1 MDDKVACAEILE
13 RDLALQMIERVLND
27 ARNQKMAS
35 GFFTGPAG
43 IGKSLLLNFAKD
55 AASDFDV
62 GWSRSDEIGSGI
74 ALGSIWRSITTLGVK
89 DPFASV
95 GGASLADRLA
105 TASLW
110 LQDWALIEK
119 ERPLLL
125 ILDDLHWADAGS
137 LALLNHFILSQLR
150 APIAILGSARPW
162 PKRASN
168 LFQELS
174 DSGVSCHLELEPLS
188 DRSAREL
195 IVCYGD
201 ADPDPD
207 QVSLAQERCGGNPLL
222 LIHFARDIT
231 RSQVDKHSNN
241 QLAHPNKDHPAIGSL
256 PNQLD
261 IHRLDIH
268 RLVGTDPQTVRFARV
283 ASAMGD
289 EFPLSVVV
297 KVAGSTPSGAI
308 EIIDHLVY
316 SGVFSSENSTNV
328 KFSHS
333 MLREI
338 IYQSIPG
345 PLRTQIHQALFK
357 ELISLG
363 YGPEWCA
370 SHAGWGGMKGDP
382 AALEVTVQAGDLATK
397 LGDIDTAIKW
407 YSQALELMGNQTP
420 PELILHTCGAL
431 IDAGDPRLVVGQL
444 TQLLQLQKFQGAA
457 LARAKHLRSKANYAL
472 GEIEN
477 SQLEY
482 LEAAEIMKGFD
493 PDESAIYLSELA
505 LNTFYTLGPRHVTKY
520 IQGAIALTEKKGSK
534 RLSDIIRSISDLA
547 ETNLASRLAQP
558 SRTTTLEPYPEKVSN
573 SQGYITP
580 SLPAWIPALAR
591 IQVAKFKEDFT
602 LAGEYYES
610 ANVEFD
616 LQWRPLTRSYF
627 DVAHADTL
635 TRLGRL
641 ADAMN
646 LLEELATLGKLLG
659 SRRTWVE
666 VGLANIYFHQGK
678 VDLANQ
684 YLNTVKE
691 ALQSRPETWY
701 PMLRFW
707 QTKVEIDVALY
718 KGELAGALKGAKAI
732 EKLTLECGV
741 SNPNSAPWHS
751 SAVTAYARNGL
762 HDQVRRV
769 IAMLTD
775 SESISH
781 LTTPKAIVAH
791 ARGLLSQAAGDPAGA
806 ENNFN
811 IAINLYRALSMPLD
825 EANALLSYG
834 SFVRKQFG
842 AKLARPI
849 LVSALEKT
857 NSIGAFTLSSQIT
870 SELRLAQGRISKKRT
885 DSTILTPAQERV
897 RDYVLNGLSNREIAN
912 ALFISPRTVEHHISV
927 LLKHY
932 GVQSRKELIQ
942 VLLGH

>member
-13 RDLALQMIERVLND
+13 RDLALQMIDSVLND
-27 ARNQKMAS
+27 ARNRKMAS
-35 GFFTGPAG
+35 GFFTGTAG
-43 IGKSLLLNFAKD
+43 IGKSRLLNFAKN

-74 ALGSIWRSITTLGVK
+74 ALGSIWRSITSLGVK
-89 DPFASV
+89 NPFASV

-110 LQDWALIEK
+110 LQDWALTQK

-137 LALLNHFILSQLR
+137 LALLNHFILSQLPT
-150 APIAILGSARPW
+150 PIAILGSARPW
-162 PKRASN
+162 PTQASN
-168 LFQELS
+168 LFHELS
-174 DSGVSCHLELEPLS
+174 DSGVSCHLDLQPLS
-188 DRSAREL
+188 DHSAREL
-195 IVCYGD
+195 IACYSG

-222 LIHFARDIT
+222 LIHFARDIA
-231 RSQVDKHSNN
+231 RSQVEGSLKN
-241 QLAHPNKDHPAIGSL
+241 QLAQPVTDLTAIDSR

-261 IHRLDIH
+261 IHRLA
-268 RLVGTDPQTVRFARV
+268 GTDPQTVRFARV

-297 KVAGSTPSGAI
+297 KVAGSTPSAAI

-382 AALEVTVQAGDLATK
+382 AALEVTVLAGDLATK
-397 LGDIDTAIKW
+397 LGDIETAIRW

-444 TQLLQLQKFQGAA
+444 TELLQLQKFQGAT

-472 GEIEN
+472 GEIES
-477 SQLEY
+477 SQSEY

-520 IQGAIALTEKKGSK
+520 LQRAIALSEKKGSR
-534 RLSDIIRSISDLA
+534 RLSDIIKSISDLA
-547 ETNLASRLAQP
+547 ETNLASRVAQP
-558 SRTTTLEPYPEKVSN
+558 SGATPFGSYQESVSS
-573 SQGYITP
+573 SQDYITP

-591 IQVAKFKEDFT
+591 IQVAKFREDFT
-602 LAGEYYES
+602 LAEEYYES

-641 ADAMN
+641 NEAMN
-646 LLEELATLGKLLG
+646 LLEELASLGKLLG

-678 VDLANQ
+678 LDLSNQ
-684 YLNTVKE
+684 NLNTVKE
-691 ALQSRPETWY
+691 ALQDRPDTWY

-707 QTKVEIDVALY
+707 QTKVEIDIALN
-718 KGELAGALKGAKAI
+718 KGELAGALQGAKAI
-732 EKLTLECGV
+732 EKLTLESGIYD
-741 SNPNSAPWHS
+741 PNSAPWHN
-751 SAVTAYARNGL
+751 SAILAYAKNGQL
-762 HDQVRRV
+762 DQVRRI
-769 IAMLTD
+769 IAMLTEP
-775 SESISH
+775 ESISH
-781 LTTPKAIVAH
+781 LNTPKAIVAH
-791 ARGLLSQAAGDPAGA
+791 ARALLSQAAGDPEGA
-806 ENNFN
+806 ENYFN
-811 IAINLYRALSMPLD
+811 LALNLYRALRMPLD
-825 EANALLSYG
+825 EASTLLSYG

-857 NSIGAFTLSSQIT
+857 NSIGAFTLSSQIA

-897 RDYVLNGLSNREIAN
+897 KDYVLNGLSNREIAN

-927 LLKHY
+927 LLKLY
-932 GVQSRKELIQ
+932 GVQSRKELCQ